1 MARIPDEV
9 IERLKQEVP
18 LDRLA
23 AARGVKLKQ
32 HGADLVGLCP
42 FHEDHEPSL
51 VISPK
56 KNLWHCLGA
65 CQTGGTVIDWVMR
78 AHGVSFRHAVEL
90 LRSDHPALLEAAAQ
104 PVKQSTVRKLPPPI
118 AREADDA
125 QALQQVVHYYHE
137 TLKQSPEALAYL
149 EKRGLSSEEMIERF
163 QLGFANRTLGL
174 RLPAANRKPGA
185 EQRGRLQRL
194 GILRESGSRALQ
206 RIAGR
211 SNLRSRRPCARHVRP
226 QDHRRLAARHA
237 AASLSRRTPPRRLER
252 SSARTS
258 QEIILCE
265 SLIDALTFWCA
276 GFRNVTASYGV
287 SGFTDDHRAAFR
299 KYDTRK
305 VIIAYDRDEAG
316 ETAAAAAS
324 LRKSRGKVSQLG
336 SPLFSD
342 HIFSRRSSPSR
353 VRSRRNCRP

>member
-1 MARIPDEV
+1 M
-9 IERLKQEVP
+9 
-18 LDRLA
+18 
-23 AARGVKLKQ
+23 
-32 HGADLVGLCP
+32 
-42 FHEDHEPSL
+42 
-51 VISPK
+51 
-56 KNLWHCLGA
+56 
-65 CQTGGTVIDWVMR
+65 
-78 AHGVSFRHAVEL
+78 
-90 LRSDHPALLEAAAQ
+90 
-104 PVKQSTVRKLPPPI
+104 KQSTVRKLPPPI

-194 GILRESGSRALQ
+194 GILRESGHEHFNGSLVVPIFDRAG
-206 RIAGR
+206 A
-211 SNLRSRRPCARHVRP
+211 CARHVRP
-226 QDHRRLAARHA
+226 QDHRRLCGPARRCISISQDPTAACGTKQA
-237 AASLSRRTPPRRLER
+237 LEASE
-252 SSARTS
+252 
-258 QEIILCE
+258 EIILCE